1 MSFIKSLPVN
11 SIPSNCINLIDIS
24 PDVRAQMTQII
35 KDVHKEI
42 FIAKDLCYGRR
53 MHILNNRKAMEG
65 ELIRF
70 ISDRIHQLNVDVAV
84 REQLIVNLHKFS
96 ADFTLIDHYSYVN
109 HGRPVFVYAHDDE
122 SDEDDFAE
130 DISSNGYDTCD
141 DLENLLVDELE
152 LEQFE

>member
-1 MSFIKSLPVN
+1 MSFTKSLPVN

-24 PDVRAQMTQII
+24 SDVRGQMTQII
-35 KDVHKEI
+35 KDAHKQI
-42 FIAKDLCYGRR
+42 FINQNLCLGRR

-70 ISDRIHQLNVDVAV
+70 ISDRIHQLNIDNAV
-84 REQLIVNLHKFS
+84 REQLLVNLHKFS
-96 ADFTLIDHYSYVN
+96 ADFTPIDHYSYVN
-109 HGRPVFVYAHDDE
+109 HGRPVFVYAQDDE

-141 DLENLLVDELE
+141 DLENLILDELE
-152 LEQFE
+152 FEQFE